1 MSSVADA
8 VKTAVI
14 IEDDPEIRLILSEV
28 LESAGFSTVAVG
40 NGVDGVRAVLT
51 YRPLLTTLD
60 VRMPGIDGFEAARR
74 IRAQSDT
81 YLIMLTGLQ
90 DVNRLDLWDGST
102 WVAVSVGRSS
112 WTTITPESPWTQNGN
127 NNGTFQYRL
136 LNISGEESLQ
146 FRGALGRASYP
157 TSPAGSYVVNNTA
170 LPSSVRPSTLRT
182 VLIPCSDTSSERI
195 ALKLDVKTDG
205 YLEVFGFSST
215 AKPPWIG
222 FNGVTVSL

>member
-1 MSSVADA
+1 MPTTDDYGQGVQIASKTDA
-8 VKTAVI
+8 PNAEKLAKDIVNAIAQRSILRFASASTRGATLTGATAPV
-14 IEDDPEIRLILSEV
+14 E
-28 LESAGFSTVAVG
+28 G
-40 NGVDGVRAVLT
+40 
-51 YRPLLTTLD
+51 
-60 VRMPGIDGFEAARR
+60 
-74 IRAQSDT
+74 
-81 YLIMLTGLQ
+81 MLTWLQ
-90 DVNRLDLWDGST
+90 DVNRLDLYDGTT

-157 TSPAGSYVVNNTA
+157 TSPAGSYVVNSTA

-205 YLEVFGFSST
+205 YLEVFGFSTT

>member
-1 MSSVADA
+1 MPTTDDYGQGISLASLTDA
-8 VKTAVI
+8 PDLSRA
-14 IEDDPEIRLILSEV
+14 IRDL
-28 LESAGFSTVAVG
+28 A
-40 NGVDGVRAVLT
+40 DGVIPRGRLT
-51 YRPLLTTLD
+51 FASASARGATLTGAKAP
-60 VRMPGIDGFEAARR
+60 VEG
-74 IRAQSDT
+74 
-81 YLIMLTGLQ
+81 MLTWLN
-90 DVNRLDLWDGST
+90 DVNRLDVWDGTT

-195 ALKLDVKTDG
+195 ALKLDIRTDG

>member
-1 MSSVADA
+1 MPTTDDYGQGVQIASKTDA
-8 VKTAVI
+8 PNAEKLAKDIVNAIAQRSILRFASASARGATLTGATAPV
-14 IEDDPEIRLILSEV
+14 E
-28 LESAGFSTVAVG
+28 G
-40 NGVDGVRAVLT
+40 
-51 YRPLLTTLD
+51 
-60 VRMPGIDGFEAARR
+60 
-74 IRAQSDT
+74 
-81 YLIMLTGLQ
+81 MLTWLQ
-90 DVNRLDLWDGST
+90 DVNRLDLWDGTT

>member
-1 MSSVADA
+1 MPTTDDYGQGVQIASKTDA
-8 VKTAVI
+8 PNAEKLAKDIVNAIAQRSILRFASASTRGATLTGATAPV
-14 IEDDPEIRLILSEV
+14 E
-28 LESAGFSTVAVG
+28 G
-40 NGVDGVRAVLT
+40 
-51 YRPLLTTLD
+51 
-60 VRMPGIDGFEAARR
+60 
-74 IRAQSDT
+74 
-81 YLIMLTGLQ
+81 MLTWLQ
-90 DVNRLDLWDGST
+90 DVNRLDLYDGTT

-146 FRGALGRASYP
+146 FRGALGRSSYP

-170 LPSSVRPSTLRT
+170 LPSIVRPSTLRT

-205 YLEVFGFSST
+205 YLEVFGFSTT

>member
-1 MSSVADA
+1 MPTTDDYGQGVQIASKTDA
-8 VKTAVI
+8 PNAEKLAKDIVNAIAQRSILRFASASTRGATLTGATAPV
-14 IEDDPEIRLILSEV
+14 E
-28 LESAGFSTVAVG
+28 G
-40 NGVDGVRAVLT
+40 
-51 YRPLLTTLD
+51 
-60 VRMPGIDGFEAARR
+60 
-74 IRAQSDT
+74 
-81 YLIMLTGLQ
+81 MLTWLQ
-90 DVNRLDLWDGST
+90 DVNRLDLYDGTT

-127 NNGTFQYRL
+127 NIGTFQYRL

-157 TSPAGSYVVNNTA
+157 TSPAGSYVVNSTA

-205 YLEVFGFSST
+205 YLEVFGFSTT

>member
-1 MSSVADA
+1 MPTTDDYGQGVQIASKTDA
-8 VKTAVI
+8 PNAEKLAKDIVNAIAQRSILRFASASTRGATLTGATAPV
-14 IEDDPEIRLILSEV
+14 E
-28 LESAGFSTVAVG
+28 G
-40 NGVDGVRAVLT
+40 
-51 YRPLLTTLD
+51 
-60 VRMPGIDGFEAARR
+60 
-74 IRAQSDT
+74 
-81 YLIMLTGLQ
+81 MLTWLQ
-90 DVNRLDLWDGST
+90 DVNRLDLYDGTT